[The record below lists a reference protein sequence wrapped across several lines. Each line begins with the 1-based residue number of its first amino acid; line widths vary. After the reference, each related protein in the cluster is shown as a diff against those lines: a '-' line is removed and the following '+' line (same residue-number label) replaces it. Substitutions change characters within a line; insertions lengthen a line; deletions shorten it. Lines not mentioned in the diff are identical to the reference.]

1 MLKIRLKNEIVL
13 PVKINEE
20 DTATFTLRKQFKE
33 DEDFSTMS
41 KYVTENADEI
51 DPSKRFV
58 FKDGKYAN
66 YLFEKKRR
74 MLVSCSD
81 NVVDENGNKVV
92 ITDADGKV
100 DEEVQKAVFQFL
112 DSDEERTKIIDAFY
126 SGEAGNS

>member
-1 MLKIRLKNEIVL
+1 MLKIRLKNEIIL
-13 PVKINEE
+13 PVKINEV

-81 NVVDENGNKVV
+81 NVVDENGDQVV

-100 DEEVQKAVFQFL
+100 NEEVQKAVFQFL

-126 SGEAGNS
+126 NGETGNS